1 MKKYQTGGKTPKS
14 VNKLEKKNLTS
25 VDMTGK
31 KVNTTGTAKPKPLGV
46 GQASKAS
53 KLDVLVGKSKLQKL
67 LRGGSKG
74 MC

>member
-1 MKKYQTGGKTPKS
+1 
-14 VNKLEKKNLTS
+14 
-25 VDMTGK
+25 MTGK

>member
-1 MKKYQTGGKTPKS
+1 MKKYQAGGKTPKS
-14 VNKLEKKNLTS
+14 VNKLEKKNVTS

-31 KVNTTGTAKPKPLGV
+31 KVTSTPKPKPLGV
-46 GQASKAS
+46 GKETKAS
-53 KLDVLVGKSKLQKL
+53 KLDILVGKSKLQKL